1 MTTNSSG
8 LRLVRKIVPVL
19 VTILAAATGL
29 SAQNAVRIS
38 EVQTINRSGLVDES
52 GQRSAWIEFKNVTAA
67 TTNMAGMFL
76 TDDPD
81 EPAKYPIRS
90 GSVKTAIAPN
100 QSFVLFLDG
109 RADRGTLHSGLV
121 LDPTKETTIYLY
133 EGDGVN
139 LVDRITVP
147 VLAPDQ
153 SYAYRITNEKTGE
166 GGWEVVDTPT
176 PGELNYYV
184 HGNQNVE
191 EFKTQDPYGLVM
203 TLISMS
209 VVFIGLILLYFVF
222 GTMGRRFNKRDDE
235 EKAPSKKEPKKA
247 AAPIVKNAK
256 AGTAPDA
263 VQAAIAMALSDYF
276 GDGTRAAI
284 AMALYEIRIT
294 SEQTG
299 MITLR
304 RDPRH
309 SAWTDKSLTM
319 RRLPNF

>member
-90 GSVKTAIAPN
+90 GSVKTTIAPN